1 MNNFEPRAMFGRSI
15 KDLARSGERPLVLF
29 DCLKFLSSRGLSDP
43 DLFSGVIN
51 KKKLLQLKHMYENGR
66 RPLKGNSAAKVAAC
80 DAANLLMLWLGS
92 LPEPLLPVEHA
103 AMLVDQGGEQPS
115 FDNIKQILL
124 QTEPFIIEA
133 IYPLFEMIHHYYL
146 NQRGTEGSLQ
156 YLASLFSTPVFGTE
170 QEHGLYGPKWA
181 ASIQGACA
189 MMITH
194 YRPLFTHP
202 CTLNRYEKDSQNTK
216 PSVSI
221 KVVCGDSS
229 PSLNNVHE
237 QDEDTELHGLIHET
251 IQSMLSSWED
261 TSGVQRCKE
270 FELDLER
277 VYSPTSVIMSP
288 HGRM

>member
-1 MNNFEPRAMFGRSI
+1 
-15 KDLARSGERPLVLF
+15 
-29 DCLKFLSSRGLSDP
+29 
-43 DLFSGVIN
+43 
-51 KKKLLQLKHMYENGR
+51 
-66 RPLKGNSAAKVAAC
+66 
-80 DAANLLMLWLGS
+80 
-92 LPEPLLPVEHA
+92 
-103 AMLVDQGGEQPS
+103 
-115 FDNIKQILL
+115 
-124 QTEPFIIEA
+124 
-133 IYPLFEMIHHYYL
+133 MIHHYYL
-146 NQRGTEGSLQ
+146 NQRGKEGSLH

-181 ASIQGACA
+181 TSIQGACA

-221 KVVCGDSS
+221 KVVRGDSS

-261 TSGVQRCKE
+261 ASGVQRCKE

-277 VYSPTSVIMSP
+277 VYSPTSVIISP